1 MKKNLYHSLQPIK
14 RSKLRL
20 KLGKAYYTYVRYLL
34 WLSPKFKFAK
44 HCDSNKLQYSC
55 FTHRTLLL
63 RQLRDVDM
71 AYQYNKI
78 TNLKLAVNRLNHI
91 VIHPGETFSYWKLIG
106 KPTYKKGYVDGMVLF
121 CGSFGPGVGG
131 GLCQLSNLIFWMT
144 LHTPLTV
151 IERYRHSYDVFPDA
165 SRTQPFGSGATCIYP
180 YRDLM
185 IRNDTNETY
194 QLCLQVGEKYLEGQ
208 WRSAGKPL
216 YYYKIIEKNHLIKSE
231 YWGGY
236 SRHNELYRQKFD
248 HEGNLLDEAYV
259 TENHALMMYA
269 PFIAYEAEQKVES
282 L

>member
-1 MKKNLYHSLQPIK
+1 MKSNLYNPLQPIK

-20 KLGKAYYTYVRYLL
+20 KLGKAYYTYARYLL
-34 WLSPKFKFAK
+34 WLSPRFKFAK
-44 HCDSNKLQYSC
+44 QYADVKLQYLC
-55 FTHRTLLL
+55 FNHKSLLL

-71 AYQYNKI
+71 TYQYNKI
-78 TNLKLAVNRLNHI
+78 TNLKLAVSRLNHI
-91 VIHPGETFSYWKLIG
+91 IIKPGETFSYWKLIG

-151 IERYRHSYDVFPDA
+151 VERYRHSYDVFPDA

-180 YRDLM
+180 YRDLI

-194 QLCLQVGEKYLEGQ
+194 QLCLKVGERYLEGQ
-208 WRSAGKPL
+208 WRSEKEPL
-216 YYYKIIEKNHLIKSE
+216 YHYKIIERNHLIKSE

-236 SRHNELYRQKFD
+236 SRHNEIYRQIFD
-248 HEGNLLDEAYV
+248 KEENKLEEEYV
-259 TENHALMMYA
+259 MENHALMMYA
-269 PFIAYEAEQKVES
+269 PFIAYESEQKVES